1 MGEVSS
7 AARGSERFLHAGKRL
22 FARLRWG
29 KTPAAGA
36 LIVDWGLGDNRLQVM
51 NLFNNQEK
59 TPFLLPIRSPE
70 TKPL

>member
-1 MGEVSS
+1 MQESGCLHGS
-7 AARGSERFLHAGKRL
+7 AAENSCGGRAHRRL
-22 FARLRWG
+22 
-29 KTPAAGA
+29 
-36 LIVDWGLGDNRLQVM
+36 GLGDNRLQVM

>member
-7 AARGSERFLHAGKRL
+7 AARGTRAVSPCRKAAVCTAAL
-22 FARLRWG
+22 G

-36 LIVDWGLGDNRLQVM
+36 LILDWGLGDNRLQVM
-51 NLFNNQEK
+51 NVFNNQEK